1 MIYMNIKE
9 NGQAE
14 TLDSFETLREARTML
29 KEYRIASNYYSTAYL
44 SQRSTKDWRT
54 K

>member
-9 NGQAE
+9 NGQTE
-14 TLDSFETLREARTML
+14 TLDSFQTRKEARAML
-29 KEYRIASNYYSTAYL
+29 KEYCIASDYYSSAYL
-44 SQRSTKDWRT
+44 SQRPTKDWRT